1 MSDEVK
7 NEEEKK
13 EYGKYDRWE
22 IESAVETIIKAEQLK
37 LDKDKMKYILPL
49 LEKQKKALDNFSSA
63 ADVLYRKDTK

>member
-1 MSDEVK
+1 MADVKEVK
-7 NEEEKK
+7 EEKK

-22 IESAVETIIKAEQLK
+22 IENAVETIIKAEQLK

-63 ADVLYRKDTK
+63 ADVLYRNKD